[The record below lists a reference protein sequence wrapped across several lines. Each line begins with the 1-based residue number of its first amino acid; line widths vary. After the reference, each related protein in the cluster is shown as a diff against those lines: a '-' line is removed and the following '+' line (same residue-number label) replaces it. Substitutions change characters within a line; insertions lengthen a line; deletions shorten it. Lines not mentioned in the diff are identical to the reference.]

1 MAARTTRF
9 GSLLRL
15 AALLFVGLGVH
26 AGPANAGSFPVLRQS
41 TSGSA
46 VSSGAPVISG
56 DPATRAVAG
65 DSYDFRPVASDPDGD
80 PLTFGIN
87 KMPRW
92 AHFDTAS
99 GRLYGTPAPGDAGRT
114 RGIRISVSDG
124 SSTSS
129 LPKFTLTVV
138 RGGAPSIAGSP
149 SITVVTGSAYS
160 FQPTASDPD
169 GQALSFAIINKP
181 TWASFDNRTGRLYGT
196 PGTGS
201 KGTYSAVGISVTD
214 GAYTASLPAF
224 SIDVTGAPN
233 SAPTIGGTP
242 GTSVQVGQTYD
253 FQPAAADAN
262 GDTLSFSVV
271 NLPPW
276 ASFSPTTGRMT
287 GRPQAGSE
295 GTYQQI
301 ILSVSDG
308 TDVSF
313 LPMFAVTVTAAP
325 SPPPPPANHVPTISG
340 TPATSVTE
348 GQPYL
353 FQPTASDPDGQVL
366 AFGIANKPGWA
377 VFDAKTGRLSGAP
390 PSGSAGTSA
399 NIVIS
404 VSDSVASATLPAFSI
419 TVSAPNRP
427 PTISG
432 APVTSVTVGQAY
444 SFQPSATDPD
454 GQTLTF
460 SIANKP
466 AWAAFSSNTG
476 RLSGTPEAADA
487 GTYGNIVISVSDGQ
501 ASAKLP
507 AFSIAAN
514 QVSMGTATL
523 SWQPPTQNSDG
534 SPLTDLAGYRIRY
547 GTASSALSN
556 SVDVANAGV
565 TSAVIEGLSPATWY
579 FAVVAYNAAGV
590 ESDLSSIAQKTIQ

>member
-46 VSSGAPVISG
+46 VSSG

-160 FQPTASDPD
+160 
-169 GQALSFAIINKP
+169 
-181 TWASFDNRTGRLYGT
+181 
-196 PGTGS
+196 
-201 KGTYSAVGISVTD
+201 
-214 GAYTASLPAF
+214 
-224 SIDVTGAPN
+224 
-233 SAPTIGGTP
+233 
-242 GTSVQVGQTYD
+242 
-253 FQPAAADAN
+253 
-262 GDTLSFSVV
+262 
-271 NLPPW
+271 
-276 ASFSPTTGRMT
+276 
-287 GRPQAGSE
+287 
-295 GTYQQI
+295 
-301 ILSVSDG
+301 
-308 TDVSF
+308 
-313 LPMFAVTVTAAP
+313 
-325 SPPPPPANHVPTISG
+325 
-340 TPATSVTE
+340 
-348 GQPYL
+348 

-487 GTYGNIVISVSDGQ
+487 GTYGNIVISASDGQ